1 MMGTPCVGKTSVSR
15 QLAVEL
21 AALHVDL
28 GEIVKNEKLSCGVDK
43 KRGTIIASRAK
54 LEKRVREIVK
64 QHVKK
69 QDIIVNGH
77 FATDVVRPEDVTR
90 VFVLRRHP
98 KELKG
103 LMEKRGFEGRKLWE
117 NLAAEVLDVCLY
129 DAIRAVGLGKVCEID
144 VSGRRVKGVVR
155 GIVLVLNGKRQCT
168 VGIVDWLGK
177 LEQEGELDQYLRE
190 F

>member
-1 MMGTPCVGKTSVSR
+1 MGTPCVGKTSACSR
-15 QLAVEL
+15 LAKEL
-21 AALHVDL
+21 DAVHIDL
-28 GEIVKNEKLSCGVDK
+28 GELVIEEKLSSGFDET
-43 KRGTIIASRAK
+43 RGTFIADRTK
-54 LEKRVREIVK
+54 LVKRVRERVM
-64 QHVKK
+64 QDGKK
-69 QDIIVNGH
+69 QDIIVDGH

-98 KELKG
+98 KELQR

-129 DAIRAVGLGKVCEID
+129 DAIQAVGANKVCEID
-144 VSGRRVKGVVR
+144 VSGRRVEEVVR
-155 GIVLVLNGKRQCT
+155 GIVLVLNGKRPCT